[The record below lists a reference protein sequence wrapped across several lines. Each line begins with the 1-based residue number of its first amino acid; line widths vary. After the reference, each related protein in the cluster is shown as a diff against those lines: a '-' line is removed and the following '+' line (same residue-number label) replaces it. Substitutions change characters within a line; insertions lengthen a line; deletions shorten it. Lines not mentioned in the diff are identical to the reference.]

1 MLTYVPIAAH
11 QVAER
16 DLKERIIVTS
26 GKQVDSRV
34 GQVAAQGEHASVG
47 ASDVIG
53 AVTVAEE
60 RVATW
65 LTVDVI
71 LAATHLIVVTATRPP
86 RFASEQMLFLAVVT
100 RPRVCCSCQLLNK
113 NLKLNRFGKKSMNR
127 MQTSECRQSYLTGM

>member
-1 MLTYVPIAAH
+1 MLTYVAIAAH

-53 AVTVAEE
+53 AVAVAEE
-60 RVATW
+60 VVATC

-71 LAATHLIVVTATRPP
+71 LAATHLTIVTAT
-86 RFASEQMLFLAVVT
+86 
-100 RPRVCCSCQLLNK
+100 
-113 NLKLNRFGKKSMNR
+113 
-127 MQTSECRQSYLTGM
+127 